1 MSTLSTRSPAP
12 RPGMPKSKVLLVRQP
27 VRSVRQA
34 SMPDRT
40 PMRLAIGVIAAIGV
54 VVTVWLMGHLGYHL
68 GFAPLVCVPDLLGQV
83 GIGLSTGAL
92 IIISAPHMIFV
103 AGLEQPAWLIVAFV
117 MIALPA
123 AGLGAARPTAPGGPR
138 PSSSVAIIAASGA
151 IAAMLSSCLL
161 IWWTVS
167 PERQSLVSSL
177 PALPADIFA
186 WHRDLQIAAGL
197 DILSVVAASL
207 WVVLV
212 MRLPVPLWLR
222 AIATSAAMF
231 TLVVVTVAM
240 SITNAAAAQAGTP
253 RALCTISPATQT
265 SGIILGSTPQ
275 HLAIIVVEEGTT
287 RVELRSTPDVIDVT
301 GRRTIV
307 DFVAEFAP
315 SPRPFGQP
323 EPQSPQTTGMV
334 PDVGE
339 VSGPPRR

>member
-1 MSTLSTRSPAP
+1 MSTLSTRPPSP
-12 RPGMPKSKVLLVRQP
+12 RSGLPKSKVLLVRQP
-27 VRSVRQA
+27 VRSVRRA
-34 SMPDRT
+34 AMPDRT
-40 PMRLAIGVIAAIGV
+40 PMRLAIGVIVAIGIV
-54 VVTVWLMGHLGYHL
+54 GTVWLMGHLGYHL

-92 IIISAPHMIFV
+92 IIISAPRMIFV
-103 AGLEQPAWLIVAFV
+103 AGLEQPAWLMVAFI

-123 AGLGAARPTAPGGPR
+123 AGLGAAKPTAPGGPR
-138 PSSSVAIIAASGA
+138 PSSSIAAIAASGA
-151 IAAMLSSCLL
+151 IAAVFSSFLL
-161 IWWTVS
+161 LWWTVS

-177 PALPADIFA
+177 PALPADILV

-197 DILSVVAASL
+197 DILAVVAASL

-240 SITNAAAAQAGTP
+240 SITNAAAAQVGTP
-253 RALCTISPATQT
+253 RALCVVSPATQT

-275 HLAIIVVEEGTT
+275 HLAIIVVEDGTT
-287 RVELRSTPDVIDVT
+287 RVELRSTPEVIDVT

-307 DFVAEFAP
+307 DFVREFAP
-315 SPRPFGQP
+315 QPRPFG
-323 EPQSPQTTGMV
+323 EPALSAPAGAGLV
-334 PDVGE
+334 PGVGDVG
-339 VSGPPRR
+339 GG